1 MLEAVP
7 PDEVDRH
14 GGRTLEVRY
23 RRDRSEGSLPVVSM
37 TAHDVDGTPAH
48 VRRWEFVLIV
58 AAEKGEEVGVGGA
71 VREGTMLAERRSASG
86 KGSGSPSRT
95 SR

>member
-23 RRDRSEGSLPVVSM
+23 RRDRGDGGLLVVSM
-37 TAHDVDGTPAH
+37 AAHDVDGTPAH

-58 AAEKGEEVGVGGA
+58 AAETMTAEAMRERAEAEAARRAIGRVAWIEEA
-71 VREGTMLAERRSASG
+71 
-86 KGSGSPSRT
+86 
-95 SR
+95 